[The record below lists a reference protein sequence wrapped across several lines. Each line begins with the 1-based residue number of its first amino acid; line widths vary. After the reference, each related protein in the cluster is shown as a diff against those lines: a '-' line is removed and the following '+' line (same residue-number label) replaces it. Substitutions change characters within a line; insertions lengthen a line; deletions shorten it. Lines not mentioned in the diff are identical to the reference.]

1 MIIRAIMVPNCGN
14 GSICPS
20 PTTTN
25 LSFAGSTGH
34 RLLVSMATLRPRLPE
49 QRSAS
54 RLASRPPA
62 VAGDVGTIGE
72 LSATTESFYELLGI
86 PVSGSH
92 DDIKRAYKQL
102 ARKYHPDV
110 SPPDRTEEYTQR
122 FILVQEAYETLS
134 DPECRALYDRYLARG
149 LHYALSARRRF
160 GAGGEIWVEKSLAG
174 SACRAEEEEYDQEF
188 RRKSLLGS
196 SHAKAK
202 GGIFSQLG
210 FFNHA

>member
-25 LSFAGSTGH
+25 LPFAGSTGH
-34 RLLVSMATLRPRLPE
+34 GRLVSMAMLRPRLLE

-62 VAGDVGTIGE
+62 AAGDVGTIGE
-72 LSATTESFYELLGI
+72 LSTTTESFYELLGI

-160 GAGGEIWVEKSLAG
+160 GEELEEKSGWKNRWQDQLVELKRRSTTRNSEDNLSWGARMRKRWAESLA
-174 SACRAEEEEYDQEF
+174 D
-188 RRKSLLGS
+188 
-196 SHAKAK
+196 
-202 GGIFSQLG
+202 
-210 FFNHA
+210 

>member
-25 LSFAGSTGH
+25 LPFTGSTGH
-34 RLLVSMATLRPRLPE
+34 GRLVSMATLRPRLPE
-49 QRSAS
+49 RRSAS

-62 VAGDVGTIGE
+62 AVGDVGTIGE
-72 LSATTESFYELLGI
+72 LSVTTESFYELLGI

-160 GAGGEIWVEKSLAG
+160 GEELEEKSGWKNRWQDQLVELKRRSTTKNSEDHLSWGARMRRR
-174 SACRAEEEEYDQEF
+174 RAE
-188 RRKSLLGS
+188 SL
-196 SHAKAK
+196 AD
-202 GGIFSQLG
+202 
-210 FFNHA
+210 